1 MVGPKE
7 GVQYIRDLR
16 ADLGRE
22 AGVAQVA
29 MARLLE
35 LTLFQFGMQVE
46 VAVHGHESA
55 GEEAPPAFRNSVTPG
70 YLEMLQVALLRG
82 RGIEESDSED
92 ARLVA
97 VVNETFASRYWPSG
111 EALGRSFTM
120 GRGDQVREFS
130 IVGVARDGRYQD
142 FDDPPTAYF
151 WTSLYQDYTPQF
163 AVAVKATESAESVL
177 GLLRRRIELADGEI
191 QIMAPSALDRQVS
204 IQFIH
209 LRIASRLLGWGGL
222 FGLFLAAIGI
232 YGVVAFA
239 VTQRSKEMAIRIAL
253 GADRAQVVR
262 SVAFDGLRLA
272 GLGLALGIVIVL
284 PLARLAQGVF
294 YGVSPADPMAVGG
307 GLGVLILVAAV
318 ASLVPARRL
327 TRIDPMGRLRTE

>member
-1 MVGPKE
+1 M
-7 GVQYIRDLR
+7 LR
-16 ADLGRE
+16 
-22 AGVAQVA
+22 VAIV
-29 MARLLE
+29 
-35 LTLFQFGMQVE
+35 
-46 VAVHGHESA
+46 
-55 GEEAPPAFRNSVTPG
+55 
-70 YLEMLQVALLRG
+70 RG

-111 EALGRSFTM
+111 DPLGRTFTM
-120 GRGDQVREFS
+120 GEGDEARLIS

-163 AVAVKATESAESVL
+163 AVAVKGTESAESLL
-177 GLLRRRIELADGEI
+177 GVLRRRIELADGEI
-191 QIMAPSALDRQVS
+191 QVVAPSALDGQVS

-209 LRIASRLLGWGGL
+209 LRIASRVLAWGGL

-232 YGVVAFA
+232 YGVVSFA

-253 GADRAQVVR
+253 GAERGQVVR

-272 GLGLALGIVIVL
+272 GLGLALGVMIVL

-307 GLGVLILVAAV
+307 GLGVLIIVAAA
-318 ASLVPARRL
+318 ASLLPARRL
-327 TRIDPMGRLRTE
+327 TRIDPMGTLRTE